1 MNEKDLIKEY
11 DEKAKA
17 LRDAFISK
25 LKDDKKEFEL
35 TYPEDNEILYC
46 VNNDIADIVEIDY
59 NAYNMDDKFL
69 YEHGYYFNTEQEVV
83 QHLKE
88 RRLLFK
94 LQQWAEMKN
103 EGWTPDWENG
113 MQKKFYI
120 SYFINMIGI
129 AEFVEEFVWSTH
141 IFSKLPYFKTR
152 EIAQECID
160 MFGDEIKEV

>member
-94 LQQWAEMKN
+94 LQQWAEKQN
-103 EGWTPDWENG
+103 DGWKPDWEEDE
-113 MQKKFYI
+113 KKKWYV
-120 SYFINMIGI
+120 YYNH
-129 AEFVEEFVWSTH
+129 VEESLKVTWGYNSTNF
-141 IFSKLPYFKTR
+141 IKLPYFKSE
-152 EIAQECID
+152 EIGKECID
-160 MFGDEIKEV
+160 LFGDEIKEVLC